1 MSNSLFA
8 VFSAVVLI
16 GLIYSGANL
25 LTFTAAIGAAA
36 LGFYALGGLGELGLI
51 VFAAIYLPIAIVL
64 NVSSLRR
71 SVLTAPIF
79 KAFSKALPAMS
90 PTEKDALEAGD
101 TWWEAEMFGGK
112 PDWSKLMNVKYTELT
127 AEEKSYLENETEELC
142 KMLDDWKITFE
153 LKDLPQE
160 VWDFMGKNKFFAMLI
175 AKEHGGLGFSPY
187 AQSCVV
193 AKIATRSLTASVTV
207 MVPNSLGPGELI
219 MHYGTQEQ
227 KDYWLPRLVDGREIP
242 CFGLTGPEVGSDASA
257 IPDTGV
263 VVKRVVDGK
272 EELGIVLNFS
282 KRYITLAPV
291 ATVVGLAFKL
301 KDPEGLLGDKNKVD
315 YGITCA
321 LLPADTPNVQIGRRH
336 FPGAVF
342 MNGPIIG
349 NDVYVPL
356 SSIIGGREMA
366 GKGWRMLVECLSA
379 GRGIS
384 LPALSAAS
392 GWGMYLATGAYAR
405 IRRQF
410 KMPIGRFEGVQ
421 EATGKIGGLTY
432 KLEASRVLTATACAE
447 CAPSVVTAMMKYH
460 MTEMMREI
468 ILRSMDVHGGRTV
481 ILGPRNYLGQ
491 AYQAMPVAIT
501 VEGANIMTRNLIV
514 FGQGAIRCHPW
525 VLKEMQAAQN
535 PNKAEGLRDFDKA
548 FFGHLGHI
556 FNRAMRALLLGLS
569 GNRLA
574 KSPVSGPMAD
584 YAKAIERRS
593 AALAFTADV
602 AMGVLGGE
610 LKRRERL
617 SARLGDVLS
626 HLYMATAVLKYFE
639 TNGRLADELPHAR
652 WAIEDSLAEID
663 KAFTEFNR
671 NFPNKAVGV
680 LLNFVAYPLGMGK
693 TKGPSDKINAEVA
706 ELLMTRNAFAER
718 LLDKVFVGEGLSD
731 PTGRI
736 LEAADKLLS
745 IEPGYSN
752 FLKAVSSGKVIGEGL
767 EAQLKDAVAKNLISP
782 DLAQGIR
789 EYEPIRFDAI
799 LTDDFSKDYLRTNG
813 QIPDEIIE
821 AKPVNEYKAAA

>member
-1 MSNSLFA
+1 MSNTIFA
-8 VFSAVVLI
+8 LLSVAVLV
-16 GLIYSGANL
+16 GLLYRGVGL
-25 LTFTAAIGAAA
+25 LAFTAAVGAVG
-36 LGFYALGGLGELGLI
+36 LGFYGLGGLGTTGFTI
-51 VFAAIYLPIAIVL
+51 FAVLYVPVAVLL
-64 NVSSLRR
+64 NVSQVRR
-71 SVLTAPIF
+71 SVMTGPIF

-90 PTEKDALEAGD
+90 QTEKDALEAGD
-101 TWWEAEMFGGK
+101 TWWESEMFGGK
-112 PDWSKLMNVKYTELT
+112 PQWNKLMDVKYTELT
-127 AEEKSYLENETEELC
+127 ADEKSFLANETEELC
-142 KMLDDWKITFE
+142 KMLDDWKISFE
-153 LKDLPQE
+153 LKDLPPE
-160 VWDFMGKNKFFAMLI
+160 VWDFMGKKKFFAMLI

-219 MHYGTQEQ
+219 MHYGTEEQ
-227 KDYWLPRLVDGREIP
+227 KKYWLPRLVDGREIP

-263 VVKRVVDGK
+263 VVKRMVNGK
-272 EELGIVLNFS
+272 EELGIMLNFS

-301 KDPEGLLGDKNKVD
+301 KDPNGLLGDPSKVE

-321 LLPADTPNVQIGRRH
+321 LLPSTLDGIKIGRRH
-336 FPGAVF
+336 FPGAAF
-342 MNGPIIG
+342 MNGPIFG
-349 NDVYVPL
+349 KDVYIPM
-356 SSIIGGREMA
+356 SSIIGGPEMA

-410 KMPIGRFEGVQ
+410 KLPIGKFEGVQ
-421 EATGKIGGLTY
+421 EATGKIAGLTY
-432 KLEASRVLTATACAE
+432 KLEAARILTATACAE

-501 VEGANIMTRNLIV
+501 VEGANIMTRNLII

-525 VLKEMQAAQN
+525 VLKEMEAAQN
-535 PNKAEGLRDFDKA
+535 PNKEQGLRDFDVA

-556 FNRAMRALLLGLS
+556 VNRAVRALMLGLT
-569 GNRLA
+569 GERLA
-574 KSPVSGPMAD
+574 QSPVSGEMAP

-593 AALAFTADV
+593 AALAFAADV

-610 LKRRERL
+610 LKRKERM
-617 SARLGDVLS
+617 SSRLGDVLS
-626 HLYMATAVLKYFE
+626 HLYLASATLKYYE
-639 TNGRLADELPHAR
+639 TNGRNAEELAHAK
-652 WAIEDSLAEID
+652 WAIEDSLMEID
-663 KAFTEFNR
+663 KAFSEFFK
-671 NFPNKAVGV
+671 NFPVKAVAG
-680 LLNFVAYPLGMGK
+680 LLKFVTFPFGLGK
-693 TKGPSDKINAEVA
+693 RTGPTDAMTADCA
-706 ELLMTRNAFAER
+706 ELIMTRNVFAER
-718 LLDKVFVGEGLSD
+718 LMDKVFIGEGASD

-736 LEAADKLLS
+736 LEAGTKLLS

-752 FLKAVSSGKVIGEGL
+752 FLKLVSSGAVQGEGL
-767 EAQLKDAVAKNLISP
+767 EAQLKDAVAKGAISAE
-782 DLAQGIR
+782 LAQGIR
-789 EYEPIRFDAI
+789 EYEPLRFDAI
-799 LTDDFSKDYLRTNG
+799 LTDDFSKEYLASG
-813 QIPDEIIE
+813 GAIPDQEME
-821 AKPVNEYKAAA
+821 VEPVTEYKDAA

>member
-1 MSNSLFA
+1 MSNVLFGLFA
-8 VFSAVVLI
+8 AVVLV
-16 GLIYSGANL
+16 GLVYSGASL
-25 LTFTAAIGAAA
+25 LTFTAAVGAAA
-36 LGFYALGGLGELGLI
+36 LGFYALGGLGPVGLTI
-51 VFAAIYLPIAIVL
+51 FAVLYVPVAVVL
-64 NVSSLRR
+64 NVPALRR
-71 SVLTAPIF
+71 GLLTSPIF

-90 PTEKDALEAGD
+90 QTEKDALEAGD
-101 TWWEAEMFGGK
+101 TWWEAELFGGK
-112 PDWSKLMNVKYTELT
+112 PEWSKLMNVKYTELT
-127 AEEKSYLENETEELC
+127 ADEKSFLENETEALC

-160 VWDFMGKNKFFAMLI
+160 VWEYMGKNKFFAMLI

-219 MHYGTQEQ
+219 MHYGTQAQ

-263 VVKRVVDGK
+263 VVKRVVNGQ
-272 EELGIVLNFS
+272 EELGIMLNFS

-301 KDPEGLLGDKNKVD
+301 KDPQGLLGDKSKVD

-321 LLPADTPNVQIGRRH
+321 LLPADTEGVQIGRRH

-349 NDVYVPL
+349 NNVYIPL
-356 SSIIGGREMA
+356 TSIIGGREMA

-392 GWGMYLATGAYAR
+392 GWGMYLATGAYSR

-410 KMPIGRFEGVQ
+410 KLPIGKFEGVQ

-432 KLEASRVLTATACAE
+432 KLEAARILTATGCAE

-535 PNKAEGLRDFDKA
+535 PNKAEGLRDFDTA

-556 FNRAMRALLLGLS
+556 FNRAMRALVLGLS

-574 KSPVSGPMAD
+574 SSPVSGEMAA

-626 HLYMATAVLKYFE
+626 HLYLATAVIKYYE
-639 TNGRLADELPHAR
+639 TNGRNADELPHAQ

-663 KAFTEFNR
+663 KAFIEFNR
-671 NFPNKAVGV
+671 NFPVAAIGK
-680 LLNFVAYPLGMGK
+680 LLSFVAFPFGMGK
-693 TKGPSDKINAEVA
+693 TRGPSDAINAKVA
-706 ELLMTRNAFAER
+706 DLLMERNAFAER
-718 LLDKVFVGEGLSD
+718 LLDKVFVGEGSSD

-736 LEAADKLLS
+736 LEAANKLIS

-752 FLKAVSSGKVIGEGL
+752 FLKAVSSGKVVGEGL
-767 EAQLKDAVAKNLISP
+767 EAQLADAVAKQLISAE
-782 DLAQGIR
+782 LAQGIR
-789 EYEPIRFDAI
+789 EFEPIRFDAI

-821 AKPVNEYKAAA
+821 AKPVTEYKAAA

>member
-1 MSNSLFA
+1 MSNLLFGL
-8 VFSAVVLI
+8 VSALVLT
-16 GLIYSGANL
+16 GLVYAGVG
-25 LTFTAAIGAAA
+25 LTVFTAAVGLVA
-36 LGFYALGGLGELGLI
+36 LGFYGLGGLGETGLI
-51 VFAAIYLPIAIVL
+51 IFAAVYVPVAILL
-64 NVSSLRR
+64 NVTSVRR
-71 SVLTAPIF
+71 SVLTSPIF

-90 PTEKDALEAGD
+90 QTEKDALEAGD
-101 TWWEAEMFGGK
+101 TWWEAELFGGK
-112 PDWSKLMNVKYTELT
+112 PQWNKLTDVKYTELT
-127 AEEKSYLENETEELC
+127 AEEQAFLKNETEELC
-142 KMLDDWKITFE
+142 NMLDDWKISFE
-153 LKDLPQE
+153 LKDLPDE
-160 VWDFMGKNKFFAMLI
+160 VWKFMGEKKFFAMLI

-227 KDYWLPRLVDGREIP
+227 KEYWLPRLVDGREIP

-263 VVKRVVDGK
+263 VVKRKVNGK
-272 EELGIVLNFS
+272 EELGIMLNFS

-301 KDPEGLLGDKNKVD
+301 KDPNGLLGDPNKTE

-321 LLPADTPNVQIGRRH
+321 LVPRDTAGMEIGRRH
-336 FPGAVF
+336 YPGAAF
-342 MNGPIIG
+342 MNGPIFG
-349 NDVYVPL
+349 KDVYIPL
-356 SSIIGGREMA
+356 TSIIGGEEMA

-392 GWGMYLATGAYAR
+392 GWGMYLATGAYSR

-410 KMPIGRFEGVQ
+410 KLPIGKFEGVQ
-421 EATGKIGGLTY
+421 EANGKIAGLTY
-432 KLEASRVLTATACAE
+432 KLEAARILTATGCE
-447 CAPSVVTAMMKYH
+447 ICAPSVVTAMMKYH

-556 FNRAMRALLLGLS
+556 FNRAMRALVLGLT

-574 KSPVSGPMAD
+574 KSPVSGHMAK
-584 YAKAIERRS
+584 YARAVERRS
-593 AALAFTADV
+593 AALAFAADV

-610 LKRRERL
+610 LKRKERL

-626 HLYMATAVLKYFE
+626 HLYLATAVIKYYE
-639 TNGRLADELPHAR
+639 ENGRNEDELAHAK
-652 WAIEDSLAEID
+652 WALEDSLQEID
-663 KAFTEFNR
+663 KAFAEFFK
-671 NFPNKAVGV
+671 NFPVKAIGK
-680 LLNFVAYPLGMGK
+680 LLSFVTFPFGMGK
-693 TKGPSDKINAEVA
+693 QTGPTDKMTADCA
-706 ELLMTRNAFAER
+706 ELLMTRNSFAER
-718 LLDKVFVGEGLSD
+718 LLDKVFVGEGSSD

-752 FLKAVSSGKVIGEGL
+752 FLKAVSSGKVVGETL
-767 EAQLKDAVAKNLISP
+767 EEQLKDAVAKSLISP
-782 DLAQGIR
+782 DLADGIR
-789 EYEPIRFDAI
+789 EYEPLRFDAI
-799 LTDDFSKDYLRTNG
+799 LTDDFSKDYLRTGG
-813 QIPDEIIE
+813 QIPDEGMDI
-821 AKPVNEYKAAA
+821 KPVREYKEAA

>member
-1 MSNSLFA
+1 MSNVLFA
-8 VFSAVVLI
+8 ALSALVLI
-16 GLIYSGANL
+16 GLVYRAASL
-25 LTFTAAIGAAA
+25 FTFTAVVGLVA
-36 LGFYALGGLGELGLI
+36 LGFYGLGGLGQTGLV
-51 VFAAIYLPIAIVL
+51 VFAAIYVPVALLL
-64 NVSSLRR
+64 NVAGLRR
-71 SVLTAPIF
+71 AVLSAPIF

-90 PTEKDALEAGD
+90 QTEKDALEAGD

-112 PDWSKLMNVKYTELT
+112 PEWSKLMNVKFTELT
-127 AEEKSYLENETEELC
+127 ADEKSFLENETEQLC
-142 KMLDDWKITFE
+142 KMVDDWKVSFE
-153 LKDLPQE
+153 LKDLPEE
-160 VWDFMGKNKFFAMLI
+160 VWNFMRKNKFFAMLI
-175 AKEHGGLGFSPY
+175 SKEHGGLGFSPY

-219 MHYGTQEQ
+219 MHYGTDEQ
-227 KDYWLPRLVDGREIP
+227 KKYWLPRLVDGTEIP

-263 VVKRVVDGK
+263 VVKRKVNGK
-272 EELGIVLNFS
+272 EELGIMLNFS

-301 KDPEGLLGDKNKVD
+301 KDPNGLLGDPNKTE

-321 LLPADTPNVQIGRRH
+321 LLEANTPGVEIGRRH
-336 FPGAVF
+336 YPGAAF
-342 MNGPIIG
+342 MNGPIFG
-349 NDVYVPL
+349 KDVYIPL
-356 SSIIGGREMA
+356 TSIIGGREMA

-410 KMPIGRFEGVQ
+410 KLPIGKFEGVQ
-421 EATGKIGGLTY
+421 EATGKIAGLTY
-432 KLEASRVLTATACAE
+432 KLEASRILTATACAE
-447 CAPSVVTAMMKYH
+447 CAPSVITAMMKFH

-556 FNRAMRALLLGLS
+556 VNRAIRALVLGLT

-574 KSPVSGPMAD
+574 KSPVSGEMAP

-626 HLYMATAVLKYFE
+626 HLYMASAVIKYYE
-639 TNGRLADELPHAR
+639 TNGRNAEELVHAK
-652 WAIEDSLAEID
+652 WALEDSLAEID
-663 KAFTEFNR
+663 KALNEFNR
-671 NFPNKAVGV
+671 NFPNKAVGR
-680 LLNFVAYPLGMGK
+680 LLSFVAFPFGMGK
-693 TKGPSDKINAEVA
+693 CKGPSDSLNADAA
-706 ELLMTRNAFAER
+706 ELLMTRNVFAER
-718 LLDKVFVGEGLSD
+718 LLDKVFVGEGSSD

-752 FLKAVSSGKVIGEGL
+752 FLKAVSSGKVVGDGL
-767 EAQLKDAVAKNLISP
+767 EAQLKDAVEKRVIDSA
-782 DLAQGIR
+782 LAQGIR
-789 EYEPIRFDAI
+789 EFEPMRFDAI
-799 LTDDFSKDYLRTNG
+799 LTDDFSKEYLASAG
-813 QIPDEIIE
+813 AIPDVKMNV
-821 AKPVNEYKAAA
+821 KPVVEYREAA

>member
-1 MSNSLFA
+1 
-8 VFSAVVLI
+8 
-16 GLIYSGANL
+16 
-25 LTFTAAIGAAA
+25 
-36 LGFYALGGLGELGLI
+36 
-51 VFAAIYLPIAIVL
+51 
-64 NVSSLRR
+64 
-71 SVLTAPIF
+71 
-79 KAFSKALPAMS
+79 
-90 PTEKDALEAGD
+90 
-101 TWWEAEMFGGK
+101 
-112 PDWSKLMNVKYTELT
+112 
-127 AEEKSYLENETEELC
+127 
-142 KMLDDWKITFE
+142 
-153 LKDLPQE
+153 
-160 VWDFMGKNKFFAMLI
+160 
-175 AKEHGGLGFSPY
+175 
-187 AQSCVV
+187 
-193 AKIATRSLTASVTV
+193 
-207 MVPNSLGPGELI
+207 
-219 MHYGTQEQ
+219 
-227 KDYWLPRLVDGREIP
+227 
-242 CFGLTGPEVGSDASA
+242 
-257 IPDTGV
+257 
-263 VVKRVVDGK
+263 
-272 EELGIVLNFS
+272 
-282 KRYITLAPV
+282 
-291 ATVVGLAFKL
+291 
-301 KDPEGLLGDKNKVD
+301 
-315 YGITCA
+315 
-321 LLPADTPNVQIGRRH
+321 
-336 FPGAVF
+336 
-342 MNGPIIG
+342 
-349 NDVYVPL
+349 
-356 SSIIGGREMA
+356 
-366 GKGWRMLVECLSA
+366 
-379 GRGIS
+379 
-384 LPALSAAS
+384 
-392 GWGMYLATGAYAR
+392 
-405 IRRQF
+405 
-410 KMPIGRFEGVQ
+410 
-421 EATGKIGGLTY
+421 
-432 KLEASRVLTATACAE
+432 CAE

-535 PNKAEGLRDFDKA
+535 PNKEEGLRDFDTA

-556 FNRAMRALLLGLS
+556 FNRAMRALVLGLT

-639 TNGRLADELPHAR
+639 TNGRLADELPHAQ
-652 WAIEDSLAEID
+652 WAIEDSLFEID
-663 KAFTEFNR
+663 KALTEFNR
-671 NFPNKAVGV
+671 NFPNKAVGK

-693 TKGPSDKINAEVA
+693 TKGPSDKVNAEVA
-706 ELLMTRNAFAER
+706 ELLMTRNAFANR

-752 FLKAVSSGKVIGEGL
+752 FLKAVSSGKVVGEGL

-821 AKPVNEYKAAA
+821 AKPVTEYKAAA

>member
-1 MSNSLFA
+1 MSNVLFA
-8 VFSAVVLI
+8 ALSAIVLI
-16 GLIYSGANL
+16 GLVYRAASL
-25 LTFTAAIGAAA
+25 LSFTAVVGLVG
-36 LGFYALGGLGELGLI
+36 LGFYGLGGLGQTGLI
-51 VFAAIYLPIAIVL
+51 VFAAIYLPVALVL
-64 NVSSLRR
+64 NLSGLRR
-71 SVLTAPIF
+71 ALLSAPIF

-90 PTEKDALEAGD
+90 QTEKDALEAGD

-112 PDWSKLMNVKYTELT
+112 PEWSKLMNVKYTELT
-127 AEEKSYLENETEELC
+127 AEEKAFLDNETEQLC
-142 KMLDDWKITFE
+142 KMVDDWKVSFE
-153 LKDLPQE
+153 LKDLPEE
-160 VWDFMGKNKFFAMLI
+160 VWNFMRKNKFFAMLI
-175 AKEHGGLGFSPY
+175 SKEHGGLGFSPY

-219 MHYGTQEQ
+219 MHYGTDEQ
-227 KDYWLPRLVDGREIP
+227 KKYWLPRLVDGTEIP

-263 VVKRVVDGK
+263 VVKRKVNGK
-272 EELGIVLNFS
+272 EELGIMLNFS

-301 KDPEGLLGDKNKVD
+301 KDPNGLLGDPNKKE

-321 LLPADTPNVQIGRRH
+321 LLEANTPGVEIGRRH
-336 FPGAVF
+336 YPGAAF
-342 MNGPIIG
+342 MNGPIFG
-349 NDVYVPL
+349 KDVYIPL
-356 SSIIGGREMA
+356 TAIIGGREMA

-410 KMPIGRFEGVQ
+410 KLPIGKFEGVQ
-421 EATGKIGGLTY
+421 EATGKIAGLTY
-432 KLEASRVLTATACAE
+432 KLEASRILTATACAE
-447 CAPSVVTAMMKYH
+447 CAPSVITAMMKFH

-556 FNRAMRALLLGLS
+556 VNRAIRALVLGLT

-574 KSPVSGPMAD
+574 KSPVSGEMAP

-626 HLYMATAVLKYFE
+626 HLYMASAVIKYYE
-639 TNGRLADELPHAR
+639 TNGRNAEELVHAK
-652 WAIEDSLAEID
+652 WALEDSLAEID
-663 KAFTEFNR
+663 KALNEFNR
-671 NFPNKAVGV
+671 NFPNRAVAG
-680 LLNFVAYPLGMGK
+680 LLSFVAYPFGMGK
-693 TKGPSDKINAEVA
+693 KKGPSDSLNADAA
-706 ELLMTRNAFAER
+706 ELLMTRNVFAER
-718 LLDKVFVGEGLSD
+718 LLDKVFVGEGSSD

-752 FLKAVSSGKVIGEGL
+752 FLKAVSSGKVVGEGL
-767 EAQLKDAVAKNLISP
+767 EAQLKDAVEKRVIDVA
-782 DLAQGIR
+782 LAQGIR
-789 EYEPIRFDAI
+789 EFEPMRFDAI
-799 LTDDFSKDYLRTNG
+799 LTDDFSKEYLASAG
-813 QIPDEIIE
+813 AIPDVKMNV
-821 AKPVNEYKAAA
+821 KPVVEYREAA